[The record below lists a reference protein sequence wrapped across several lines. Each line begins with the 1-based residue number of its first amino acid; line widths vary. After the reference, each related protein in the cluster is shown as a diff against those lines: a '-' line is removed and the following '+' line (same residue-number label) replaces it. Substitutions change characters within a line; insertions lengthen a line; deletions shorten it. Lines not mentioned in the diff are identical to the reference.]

1 MLIGLQR
8 LCQIVVIG
16 QRRTDDDSLCGKIG
30 GRVEKVLFQ
39 RLTLPFHRRSEP
51 RSQSLYHF
59 FAIPVIGDFGMIL
72 FQIVE
77 KDGSIWSHQRHPQV
91 LPRMRFNVIGNVLP
105 GVAVLSQFLSHVLV
119 ENLQLK
125 LKRVHFVLL
134 LTVLL
139 KNNKRYRKDKENGH
153 NAQVEFMTDT
163 DFLHN
168 IFLTT

>member
-1 MLIGLQR
+1 
-8 LCQIVVIG
+8 
-16 QRRTDDDSLCGKIG
+16 
-30 GRVEKVLFQ
+30 
-39 RLTLPFHRRSEP
+39 
-51 RSQSLYHF
+51 
-59 FAIPVIGDFGMIL
+59 
-72 FQIVE
+72 
-77 KDGSIWSHQRHPQV
+77 
-91 LPRMRFNVIGNVLP
+91 MRFNVIGNVPP